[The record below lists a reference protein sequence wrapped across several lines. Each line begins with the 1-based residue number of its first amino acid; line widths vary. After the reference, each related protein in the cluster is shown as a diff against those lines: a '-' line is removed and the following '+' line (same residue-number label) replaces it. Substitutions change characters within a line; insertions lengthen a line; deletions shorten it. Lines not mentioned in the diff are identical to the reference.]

1 MNIDV
6 GRSILIIAVCAA
18 CTFAERLFPFVIFRG
33 REVPE
38 VVRYLGKILPTA
50 IIATLTVY
58 CLRGASFGSIGGF
71 APALIAVAVTVAL
84 HLWKRNTLISVAGG
98 TACFSSWTARR
109 RRAFFPSICRPCTS
123 VPLPS
128 PATKAST
135 ARRAPAASCSG
146 RSLPRSSRR

>member
-58 CLRGASFGSIGGF
+58 CLRGASFGSLGGF
-71 APALIAVAVTVAL
+71 APSLIAVAVTVAL
-84 HLWKRNTLISVAGG
+84 HLWKRNTLISVVGG
-98 TACFSSWTARR
+98 TACYMLLVQLVFAQKSRVKAEKTKI
-109 RRAFFPSICRPCTS
+109 FFQ
-123 VPLPS
+123 
-128 PATKAST
+128 KASSGFGDVSFKE
-135 ARRAPAASCSG
+135 RSG
-146 RSLPRSSRR
+146 RFKA

>member
-38 VVRYLGKILPTA
+38 VVCYLGKILPTA

-58 CLRGASFGSIGGF
+58 CLRGASFGSVGGF

-98 TACFSSWTARR
+98 TACYMLLAQLVFA
-109 RRAFFPSICRPCTS
+109 
-123 VPLPS
+123 
-128 PATKAST
+128 
-135 ARRAPAASCSG
+135 
-146 RSLPRSSRR
+146 

>member
-50 IIATLTVY
+50 IIATLTIY
-58 CLRGASFGSIGGF
+58 CLRGASFGSLGAHRRCCDSGA
-71 APALIAVAVTVAL
+71 APLEAQHAYKCRWRHGLLYAAGAADFCVIKLVG
-84 HLWKRNTLISVAGG
+84 KRNL
-98 TACFSSWTARR
+98 
-109 RRAFFPSICRPCTS
+109 
-123 VPLPS
+123 
-128 PATKAST
+128 
-135 ARRAPAASCSG
+135 
-146 RSLPRSSRR
+146 

>member
-58 CLRGASFGSIGGF
+58 CLRGASFGS
-71 APALIAVAVTVAL
+71 LAVAVTVAL
-84 HLWKRNTLISVAGG
+84 HLWKRNTLISVVGG
-98 TACFSSWTARR
+98 TACYMLLVQLVFA
-109 RRAFFPSICRPCTS
+109 
-123 VPLPS
+123 
-128 PATKAST
+128 
-135 ARRAPAASCSG
+135 
-146 RSLPRSSRR
+146 